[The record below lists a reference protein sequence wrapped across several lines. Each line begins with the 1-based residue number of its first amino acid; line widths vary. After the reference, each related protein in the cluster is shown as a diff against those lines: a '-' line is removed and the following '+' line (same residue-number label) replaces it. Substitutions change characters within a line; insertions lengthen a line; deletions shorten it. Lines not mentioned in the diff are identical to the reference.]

1 MRYAL
6 LIDEDNWRAEAIA
19 SGLKSHL
26 EATEIIV
33 VSTPVQAM
41 TYIDDHEQLPSVIV
55 AKATFN
61 RSTTIINLL
70 NELQSYIDTAAIP
83 VVLYMQQPQ
92 QLPTEIRPFY
102 HITEVFDECSGWRSR
117 HTGEWVT
124 FRIAA
129 EHMWKKLQGPTMSSS
144 SKQPT
149 TERLQAI
156 VLRRTN
162 YGEADRILQLMTNQG
177 GRAVM
182 ARGVRREKSR
192 LAGGVELLSVS
203 DVVLH
208 KGRGKL
214 AVLTSARLQVFFEHI
229 LADYE
234 RLQLAYDMLARM
246 ARVAEYASSGE
257 WYTVLHQALEEL
269 DDPAN
274 DARLAE
280 AWFLLH
286 LSELAG
292 HQINLATDETGSV
305 LRQDAQYRYDPYQ
318 QSLVLQPHGT
328 IGADHIKLLRLMR
341 DQPLPVLKQVGGVSA
356 LLDECLAVARHHME
370 S

>member
-1 MRYAL
+1 
-6 LIDEDNWRAEAIA
+6 
-19 SGLKSHL
+19 
-26 EATEIIV
+26 
-33 VSTPVQAM
+33 
-41 TYIDDHEQLPSVIV
+41 
-55 AKATFN
+55 
-61 RSTTIINLL
+61 
-70 NELQSYIDTAAIP
+70 
-83 VVLYMQQPQ
+83 
-92 QLPTEIRPFY
+92 
-102 HITEVFDECSGWRSR
+102 
-117 HTGEWVT
+117 
-124 FRIAA
+124 
-129 EHMWKKLQGPTMSSS
+129 MSNS

-192 LAGGVELLSVS
+192 LTGGVELLSVS

-292 HQINLATDETGSV
+292 HQINLTTDETGSA
-305 LRQDAQYRYDPYQ
+305 LRQGAQYRYDPYQ

-341 DQPLPVLKQVGGVSA
+341 DQSLPVLKQVGGVSA